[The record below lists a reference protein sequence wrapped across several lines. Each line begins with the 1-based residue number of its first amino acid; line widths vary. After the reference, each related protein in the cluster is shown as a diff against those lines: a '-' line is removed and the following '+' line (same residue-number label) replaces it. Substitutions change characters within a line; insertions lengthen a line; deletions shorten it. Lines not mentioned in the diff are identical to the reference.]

1 MFDCK
6 VLHTLGKFSLIQWK
20 VEGDLQQLDGQHGQ
34 QGFFVSQLVV
44 HQEWLIIL
52 HAAIMCLVIL
62 VNYRSVC
69 NFDEKVNLVENI
81 FFGRSR
87 GGFHLLCPHLQSPPM
102 VCQVTDMADAD
113 AGVDT
118 VSGDDAA
125 LAVADAAD
133 TVVGATAD
141 ADAGVLPWFSG
152 FST

>member
-20 VEGDLQQLDGQHGQ
+20 VEGDLQQLDGQDGQDGQ

-44 HQEWLIIL
+44 DQGWSIIL
-52 HAAIMCLVIL
+52 QQSCVWSFWSTTDQCATLMRRLIWLKIYFLADQGV
-62 VNYRSVC
+62 
-69 NFDEKVNLVENI
+69 
-81 FFGRSR
+81 
-87 GGFHLLCPHLQSPPM
+87 GFHLLCPHLQSSPM
-102 VCQVTDMADAD
+102 VCQFTDMADAD

-125 LAVADAAD
+125 LAVADA
-133 TVVGATAD
+133 
-141 ADAGVLPWFSG
+141 DAGVLPWFSG

>member
-1 MFDCK
+1 MRR
-6 VLHTLGKFSLIQWK
+6 LI
-20 VEGDLQQLDGQHGQ
+20 
-34 QGFFVSQLVV
+34 
-44 HQEWLIIL
+44 WLETYL
-52 HAAIMCLVIL
+52 LA
-62 VNYRSVC
+62 
-69 NFDEKVNLVENI
+69 DQ
-81 FFGRSR
+81 
-87 GGFHLLCPHLQSPPM
+87 GFHLLCPHLQSPPM